1 MLLSLFLLFIIA
13 GATLLISASTLTIA
27 WRQYGLRQQCESHLL
42 HVSSHQA
49 ELARLIEN
57 QLQLL
62 ETQEILEDTID
73 TTTSIVRT
81 MHKSIAAIPFGI
93 LEVIPITRH
102 TTQVVRTTHDII
114 SDVVYSSISIANKTS
129 GKVIRKGIGTGIE
142 TDIEIETN
150 IETNI
155 DTGIGKITHK
165 DIDEDEK

>member
-1 MLLSLFLLFIIA
+1 MLLSPFLLFIITS
-13 GATLLISASTLTIA
+13 ATLLISASSLTIA
-27 WRQYGLRQQCESHLL
+27 CRQYGLHQRCESHLL

-49 ELARLIEN
+49 ELALLIEN

-73 TTTSIVRT
+73 TTTNIVRT
-81 MHKSIAAIPFGI
+81 IHKSIAAIPFGI

-102 TTQVVRTTHDII
+102 TTQVVRITHDII
-114 SDVVYSSISIANKTS
+114 SDVVYSSISVANKTS

-142 TDIEIETN
+142 TDV
-150 IETNI
+150 

-165 DIDEDEK
+165 NIDQDEK